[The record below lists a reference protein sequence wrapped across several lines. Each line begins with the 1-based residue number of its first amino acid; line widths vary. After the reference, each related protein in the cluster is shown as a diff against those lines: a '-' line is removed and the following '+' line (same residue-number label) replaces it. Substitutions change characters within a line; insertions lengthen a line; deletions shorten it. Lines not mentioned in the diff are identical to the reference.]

1 MTEKEKILE
10 ELSKY
15 ILTEMA
21 ITKQKLIEDLIDLIP
36 VIIQHLI
43 LIMLFPDNQEINHW
57 KGEIKGNTFK
67 YRKMKHNKK
76 YPTYDDLKTDYLQ
89 TVYEEVDDQLEADI
103 SEAYR
108 KEDKYLDYY
117 VPIDDINLTLMRN
130 LIKSYFEFVC
140 KNINPNNG
148 TVDEN
153 LIYNKLDN
161 IIKWYNS

>member
-15 ILTEMA
+15 LLTEMA
-21 ITKQKLIEDLIDLIP
+21 VSKQKLINDLIDLIP
-36 VIIQHLI
+36 IVIQHLI
-43 LIMLFPDNQEINHW
+43 LIMLFPQNQEINHW

-76 YPTYDDLKTDYLQ
+76 YPTYDDLNGDYLQ

-108 KEDKYLDYY
+108 KEDKHLDYY
-117 VPIDDINLTLMRN
+117 IALKNIKLDLMRT

-140 KNINPNNG
+140 KNINPKNG
-148 TVDEN
+148 IVDET
-153 LIYNKLDN
+153 LISNKLDD
-161 IIKWYNS
+161 IIKQYNS